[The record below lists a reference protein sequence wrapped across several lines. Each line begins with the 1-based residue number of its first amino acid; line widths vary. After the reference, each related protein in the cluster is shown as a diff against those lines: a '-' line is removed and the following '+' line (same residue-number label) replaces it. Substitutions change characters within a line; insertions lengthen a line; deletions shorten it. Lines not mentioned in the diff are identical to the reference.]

1 MRFCPPAV
9 IGFSGVLSKVT
20 LKQIV
25 EESDTKA
32 GRVFDLTVQLLVFIS
47 LVSFSVETLRDL
59 SAGLRSILRMV
70 EVATVG
76 LFTVEYALRVLVAD
90 RKRSFVFSFFGLVD
104 AIAILPFYLAAGVDL
119 RTIRVIRFLR
129 LFRLLKIARYS
140 QAVDRFRRAIVIVR
154 EELFLFGAAALLVL
168 YIAAVGIY
176 FFERE
181 AQPDRFAS
189 IFHSL
194 WWAVVTLTTVGYGD
208 VYPVTVGGRIFT
220 FFILVIG
227 LGVVA
232 VPTGLLA
239 SALSQARQ
247 EHANERGSDDQ
258 SPNNSGHHE

>member
-1 MRFCPPAV
+1 M
-9 IGFSGVLSKVT
+9 T

-32 GRVFDLTVQLLVFIS
+32 GHLFDLTVQLLVFIS
-47 LVSFSVETLRDL
+47 LISFSVETLPDL
-59 SAGLRSILRMV
+59 SAGTRSILRII
-70 EVATVG
+70 EVVTVG
-76 LFTVEYALRVLVAD
+76 LFTVEYALRFLVAD

-104 AIAILPFYLAAGVDL
+104 AIAILPFYLALGVDL
-119 RTIRVIRFLR
+119 RSIRVIRFLR
-129 LFRLLKIARYS
+129 LFRLLKIGRYS
-140 QAVDRFRRAIVIVR
+140 QAIDRFHRAILIVR
-154 EELFLFGAAALLVL
+154 EELILFGAAALLLL
-168 YIAAVGIY
+168 YVAAVGIY

-181 AQPDRFAS
+181 AQPDQFAS

-227 LGVVA
+227 LGIVA

-239 SALSQARQ
+239 SALSHIRSEKASGYSVQAGGGDSAA
-247 EHANERGSDDQ
+247 E
-258 SPNNSGHHE
+258 SGPEVNKGTTDK